1 MNSGDSLTDRGR
13 IRQALVGVL
22 RVLGKVGVLRVLGKV
37 GVLRVLGKVGVLR
50 VLGKVGVLRVLGKA
64 AASEAQKIVITMGDD
79 LIREIG
85 QDVMHQLP
93 H

>member
-13 IRQALVGVL
+13 IRQAL
-22 RVLGKVGVLRVLGKV
+22 
-37 GVLRVLGKVGVLR
+37 VGVLR

>member
-13 IRQALVGVL
+13 IRRAL
-22 RVLGKVGVLRVLGKV
+22 VGVLRVLGKV

>member
-1 MNSGDSLTDRGR
+1 M
-13 IRQALVGVL
+13 
-22 RVLGKVGVLRVLGKV
+22 
-37 GVLRVLGKVGVLR
+37 LRVLGKVGVLR

>member
-1 MNSGDSLTDRGR
+1 MPSGSIRSASSGCVVRYFRLNSGGSLTDRGR

-22 RVLGKVGVLRVLGKV
+22 RVLGK
-37 GVLRVLGKVGVLR
+37 
-50 VLGKVGVLRVLGKA
+50 A
-64 AASEAQKIVITMGDD
+64 AASEAEKIVITMGDD

-85 QDVMHQLP
+85 KDVMHQLP

>member
-13 IRQALVGVL
+13 IRQAL
-22 RVLGKVGVLRVLGKV
+22 V

>member
-13 IRQALVGVL
+13 IRQAL
-22 RVLGKVGVLRVLGKV
+22 VGVLRVLGKV